1 MERKDFIDAIFSF
14 FKVKDEEQSM
24 YKAYDL
30 ALSSGSQYVDW
41 NMLYLKVLK
50 EVESRFLPPPKFFIE
65 QFSSCKKKTF
75 KSSKDDGK
83 IVRVFFKDGR
93 VNDLVVADTG
103 LTISQLKRGP
113 RKNEI
118 NEIRIYPKQVEV
130 DNEIVN
136 VVVIG
141 GNVYPAEA
149 PYEILYAK
157 A

>member
-50 EVESRFLPPPKFFIE
+50 EVESRFLPPPNFFIE
-65 QFSSCKKKTF
+65 QFSACKKRSF
-75 KSSKDDGK
+75 NSSKDDGK

-93 VNDLVVADTG
+93 VNDLVVADSS
-103 LTISQLKRGP
+103 LTISKLKKGP
-113 RKNEI
+113 RKGEI
-118 NEIRIYPKQVEV
+118 KEIRIYPKQVEV
-130 DNEIVN
+130 DNELVN

-141 GNVYPAEA
+141 GNVYPAES
-149 PYEILYAK
+149 PYEVLYAR